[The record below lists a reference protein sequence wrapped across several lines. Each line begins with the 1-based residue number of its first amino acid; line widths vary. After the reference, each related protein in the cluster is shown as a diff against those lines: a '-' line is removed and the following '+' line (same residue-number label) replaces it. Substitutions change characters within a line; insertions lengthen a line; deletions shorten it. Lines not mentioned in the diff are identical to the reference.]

1 MPLLIDYQCASRGTR
16 AEQWARQPVASHSTC
31 AACGATAHRRFSG
44 AALLAEAPTSSVP
57 PAPTAGHS
65 CAEHRGV
72 PGSCT
77 LTPTASRML
86 AARASGDS
94 RAVDRELARQETA
107 IAAGTLDPKAPVS
120 SASPAHHSTRAPDAG
135 GAEGAK

>member
-1 MPLLIDYQCASRGTR
+1 MPMLIDYQCASCGTR
-16 AEQWARQPVASHSTC
+16 AEQWARQPVAPQSTC

-44 AALLAEAPTSSVP
+44 AALLAEAPTSAAP
-57 PAPTAGHS
+57 PAPTGGHS
-65 CAEHRGV
+65 CADHRGV

-86 AARASGDS
+86 AARASGDP

-107 IAAGTLDPKAPVS
+107 IAAGTLDPKAPVTT
-120 SASPAHHSTRAPDAG
+120 ASPAHHNTQAPAG
-135 GAEGAK
+135 ETAG